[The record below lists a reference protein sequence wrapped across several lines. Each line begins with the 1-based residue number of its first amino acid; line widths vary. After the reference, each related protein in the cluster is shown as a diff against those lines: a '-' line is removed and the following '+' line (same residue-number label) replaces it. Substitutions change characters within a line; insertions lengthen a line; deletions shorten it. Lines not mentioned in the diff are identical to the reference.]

1 MVGRK
6 RKSKPDGESEQKTQE
21 TQEKAEKVEFSWSDD
36 EIQLLLMSALD
47 FKAQCEFEGVDW
59 ESKRSKYEQIFE
71 IVTKEYP
78 DGEHYQNKK
87 SMTKDRVTAKLKSIR
102 TGFKKAADT
111 GRRSGGGRV
120 VFTFYDL
127 CMNLWG
133 GLPSVTSILSL
144 IHI

>member
-21 TQEKAEKVEFSWSDD
+21 KAEKVKFSWSDD

-87 SMTKDRVTAKLKSIR
+87 SMTKDRVTAKLKSI
-102 TGFKKAADT
+102 
-111 GRRSGGGRV
+111 
-120 VFTFYDL
+120 
-127 CMNLWG
+127 
-133 GLPSVTSILSL
+133 
-144 IHI
+144 